1 MRIAIFT
8 ETFIHKNTAAA
19 NQAAVLQ
26 KGLQQLGHKVL
37 IVTGSTKATEII
49 LDKGMLCCPA
59 SKSNNFYRQ
68 SANKIYAHMLDYY
81 IGAFKPDVLHI
92 LTMSEIGMAG
102 LRFGQKNHV
111 PIISTVHE
119 FHNAQQLDGEQ
130 SLQQI
135 FSLIMQ
141 PLAQRHAQKILS
153 HSQIVTYSSRQ
164 LVSHIKEYAPKAK
177 IIRIPYCV
185 NDVKFRM
192 YGISEQACWEMKERL
207 RLKPDDTGVIF
218 AGQLYKINNV
228 DQLLYYWKKCVK
240 STDTLRLIIAGDGPQ
255 MNYLKNLALEYGIMS
270 QVTFTGELS
279 QEELNTCFAVCD
291 VFVSAT
297 GSMTMKASPLEAIAC
312 GVPVIIPKK
321 SANADIVIEGQN
333 GFTYENPIDMYRLM
347 RNFTNMSSRQRAYL
361 RTLVSK
367 PAERLTPASQ
377 AETILKLYLSLKRN
391 SNIVQ
396 K

>member
-218 AGQLYKINNV
+218 AGQLYKNNNV

-333 GFTYENPIDMYRLM
+333 GFTYENPIDMYRLRM
-347 RNFTNMSSRQRAYL
+347 LIA
-361 RTLVSK
+361 
-367 PAERLTPASQ
+367 
-377 AETILKLYLSLKRN
+377 I
-391 SNIVQ
+391 Q

>member
-218 AGQLYKINNV
+218 AGQLYKNNNV
-228 DQLLYYWKKCVK
+228 DQLLYYWKKFVK
-240 STDTLRLIIAGDGPQ
+240 STDTLRLIIAGDGTQ
-255 MNYLKNLALEYGIMS
+255 MNYLKN
-270 QVTFTGELS
+270 
-279 QEELNTCFAVCD
+279 
-291 VFVSAT
+291 
-297 GSMTMKASPLEAIAC
+297 
-312 GVPVIIPKK
+312 
-321 SANADIVIEGQN
+321 
-333 GFTYENPIDMYRLM
+333 
-347 RNFTNMSSRQRAYL
+347 
-361 RTLVSK
+361 
-367 PAERLTPASQ
+367 
-377 AETILKLYLSLKRN
+377 
-391 SNIVQ
+391 
-396 K
+396 